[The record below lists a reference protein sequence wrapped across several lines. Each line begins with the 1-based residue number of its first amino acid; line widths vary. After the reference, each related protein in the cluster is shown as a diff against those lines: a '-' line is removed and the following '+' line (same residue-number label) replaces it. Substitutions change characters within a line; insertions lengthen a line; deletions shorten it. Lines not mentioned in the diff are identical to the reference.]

1 LRSLQE
7 GKQDRKTMTDDF
19 LENEIDP
26 ITWNKMEH
34 GILKISK
41 RQKLRINLYLKWYFL
56 KQKIK
61 QVLGIVK

>member
-1 LRSLQE
+1 
-7 GKQDRKTMTDDF
+7 MTDDF

-61 QVLGIVK
+61 QLLGIEK